1 VNLLSTL
8 VSTSHD
14 LENVQR
20 RRHSPFAQ
28 VSEMKPVY
36 PAPGMPAAGGGG
48 ILYGEHIKL
57 EHCET
62 KYR

>member
-1 VNLLSTL
+1 MILKLY
-8 VSTSHD
+8 
-14 LENVQR
+14 NVVAI
-20 RRHSPFAQ
+20 HPVQ

-48 ILYGEHIKL
+48 ILYGEHVKL